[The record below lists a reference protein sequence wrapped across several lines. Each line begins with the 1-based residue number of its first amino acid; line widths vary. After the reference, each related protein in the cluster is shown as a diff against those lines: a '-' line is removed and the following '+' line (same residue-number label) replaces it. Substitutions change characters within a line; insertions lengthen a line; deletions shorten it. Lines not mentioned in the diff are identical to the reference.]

1 MPVPISTPWPC
12 AVYTKKRLFEPYVFS
27 HMCARSVEKL
37 VPGDLSVDSLRLFKP
52 GEGMERAFHH
62 DFLVLVAGDIA
73 QGVCVENSRSS
84 HRARFLYTGEWGCFD
99 LFSAG

>member
-12 AVYTKKRLFEPYVFS
+12 AVYTKKRHFEPYVFS